1 MLLPEVRGPTLPS
14 DWPFLPLI
22 SLYNKVTGAEKQWAV
37 VRSFPEDL
45 VSIITRSLQWILLL
59 ETWRPR
65 ILQGISA
72 AAKLAR
78 LMCVFLT
85 GNDLFLEG
93 AVHCYTAALL
103 SLYCHSKVLGSLNL
117 DAPLPGLASF
127 YDLYVSLLEHFE
139 GVSFGDPLFGVF
151 VLLPLQRRFS
161 VQLRLAVFGEHV
173 STLRAL
179 GVPLQQVGLTCIP
192 VWTVCLITGNVFVS
206 LSSFLHFHAK
216 LNKKQGVA
224 RFELTCGY

>member
-1 MLLPEVRGPTLPS
+1 MLLPEIRGPILPS
-14 DWPFLPLI
+14 DWPFLPLV
-22 SLYNKVTGAEKQWAV
+22 SLYNKVTGAKTQWAV
-37 VRSFPEDL
+37 VQSFPVDL
-45 VSIITRSLQWILLL
+45 VNTVTRSLQWVLLL
-59 ETWRPR
+59 ETWRGR

-85 GNDLFLEG
+85 GSDLFLEG

-103 SLYCHSKVLGSLNL
+103 SLYCRNKVLDSLDL

-127 YDLYVSLLEHFE
+127 YDLYISLLEHFE
-139 GVSFGDPLFGVF
+139 GVSFGDPLFGIF
-151 VLLPLQRRFS
+151 VLLPLQRRFN

-179 GVPLQQVGLTCIP
+179 GVPLQQVGLRCIP
-192 VWTVCLITGNVFVS
+192 
-206 LSSFLHFHAK
+206 A
-216 LNKKQGVA
+216 
-224 RFELTCGY
+224 